1 MFKNWIIRTI
11 LLKLHKRIID
21 GRAIYSLCDEFINES
36 RVFMSKSNIIK
47 YKMKL
52 THDKKNK

>member
-21 GRAIYSLCDEFINES
+21 DRAIYSLYDEFINES
-36 RVFMSKSNIIK
+36 QVFMSKSNIIK
-47 YKMKL
+47 NKMKL

>member
-1 MFKNWIIRTI
+1 M
-11 LLKLHKRIID
+11 KLHKRIID
-21 GRAIYSLCDEFINES
+21 GRAIYSLYDEFINES